1 MLPLSGADQRLSH
14 VGGVPPVHDV
24 PSTVFCSRSRGP
36 SGVETTLARHRWT
49 VVFPPSY
56 DVGSVQAATPETP
69 AVTDVRTPTRG
80 AIVTGAPCAADTRTR
95 TVRLGRVTSVVCG

>member
-1 MLPLSGADQRLSH
+1 MLPLSSADKPLSH
-14 VGGVPPVHDV
+14 AGGFPADHDV
-24 PSTVFCSRSRGP
+24 PSTVFCSRNRGP

-56 DVGSVQAATPETP
+56 DVGSVQAATPATP
-69 AVTDVRTPTRG
+69 ALTDVRTPTRG
-80 AIVTGAPCAADTRTR
+80 TIVTGAPCAADTRTR